1 MIYFFSFARM
11 IAKYKSYLLQAIFLL
26 ATAAGYSQKDT
37 IMLREVPEEKQII
50 VGAEQTD
57 QYLPLIKN
65 RSVAIVAN
73 PTSLIQ
79 KTHLVDSLVS
89 LKIKIGC
96 VFAPEHGF
104 RGDAGAGEE
113 IKNSVDAKTGI
124 PLISIYGNH
133 MKPSREE
140 LKNIEWV
147 IFDIQDVGA
156 RFYTYISTLQ
166 YVMEACA
173 ENNIPL
179 LILDRP
185 NPNGYYVDGPVLQ
198 KKFSSF
204 VGINPIP
211 IVHGL
216 TVGEYAE
223 MLLGEKW
230 LKDSLQCKIKIVKC
244 VNYDHNSFYRLPVK
258 PSPNLPDMTS
268 VYLYPSLCLFEGTI
282 ISVGRGTSY
291 PFQAIGYP
299 GFSEGDFSF
308 TPVSIAGVVKNPP
321 YENKECKG
329 FDLREFGEEYV
340 KNYKGLYLFWLK
352 AFYDSAPD
360 KSKFFTDFFNKL
372 AGTDQ
377 LQKQIKEGWSE
388 EKIKESWQPGLKK
401 YKQVRK
407 KYLLYRDFE

>member
-1 MIYFFSFARM
+1 MQRHFPSLQI
-11 IAKYKSYLLQAIFLL
+11 LLFLL
-26 ATAAGYSQKDT
+26 TKLCCAQQEK
-37 IMLREVPEEKQII
+37 IVMHEVPEEKQVI
-50 VGAEQTD
+50 VGAEQTGE
-57 QYLPLIKN
+57 YLPFIKN
-65 RSVAIVAN
+65 KTVAIVAN
-73 PTSLIQ
+73 QTSLIR

-89 LKIKIGC
+89 LGVKIKC

-104 RGDAGAGEE
+104 RGEAGAGEE
-113 IKNSVDAKTGI
+113 IKNGADVQTGI
-124 PLISIYGNH
+124 PVVSLYGNH
-133 MKPSREE
+133 LKPSKED
-140 LKNIEWV
+140 LQDVDWI
-147 IFDIQDVGA
+147 IFDIQDAGA

-185 NPNGYYVDGPVLQ
+185 NPNGYYIDGPVLER
-198 KKFSSF
+198 KYASF
-204 VGINPIP
+204 VGMNPVP

-216 TVGEYAE
+216 TVGEYAQ

-230 LKDSLQCKIKIVKC
+230 LKDSLQCTIKIVKC
-244 VNYDHNSFYRLPVK
+244 INYDHNSFYTLPVK

-282 ISVGRGTSY
+282 ISVGRGTPY
-291 PFQAIGYP
+291 PFQVIGYP
-299 GFSEGDFSF
+299 GFKDGDFSF
-308 TPVSIAGVVKNPP
+308 VPVNIPGTAKNPP
-321 YENKECKG
+321 YENKECRG
-329 FDLREFGEEYV
+329 FDLREFGAEYV

-377 LQKQIKEGWSE
+377 LQQQIKSGWSE
-388 EKIKESWQPGLKK
+388 EKIKESWQPSLTR
-401 YKQVRK
+401 YKQTRK

>member
-1 MIYFFSFARM
+1 MKRRFLA
-11 IAKYKSYLLQAIFLL
+11 QPAILLL
-26 ATAAGYSQKDT
+26 AMKLCCAQHDK
-37 IMLREVPEEKQII
+37 IVMREVLQEKQII
-50 VGAEQTD
+50 VGAEQTE

-65 RSVAIVAN
+65 KTIAIVAN
-73 PTSLIQ
+73 QTSLIQ

-89 LKIKIGC
+89 LKTKIKC

-113 IKNSVDAKTGI
+113 IKNAADVKTGI
-124 PLISIYGNH
+124 PLISLYGH
-133 MKPSREE
+133 HLKPSKED
-140 LKNIEWV
+140 LQNVDWM

-185 NPNGYYVDGPVLQ
+185 DPNGYYVDGPVLE

-204 VGINPIP
+204 VGMNPVP

-216 TVGEYAE
+216 TVGEYAQ

-230 LKDSLQCKIKIVKC
+230 LKDSLQCTIKIVKC
-244 VNYDHNSFYRLPVK
+244 INYDHSNFYSLPEK

-282 ISVGRGTSY
+282 ISVGRGTPY
-291 PFQAIGYP
+291 PFQVIGYP
-299 GFSEGDFSF
+299 GFKDGDFSF
-308 TPVSIAGVVKNPP
+308 TPFSIPGVAKNPP
-321 YENKECKG
+321 YENKECRG
-329 FDLREFGEEYV
+329 FDLREFGDEYI

-360 KSKFFTDFFNKL
+360 KSKFFTDFFNTL

-377 LQKQIKEGWSE
+377 LQQQIRDGWSE

-401 YKQVRK
+401 YKETRK